1 MRKCGKKGFL
11 EFLKDSSIKISENH
25 VYSRNERIDMF
36 RTKIMGI
43 GDVRGRRNLKS
54 GEVVI
59 SATMGEVRPISLQ

>member
-54 GEVVI
+54 G
-59 SATMGEVRPISLQ
+59 